1 MKLFLIY
8 LVLINLAAFMAF
20 GIDKSRARNHAWRIP
35 EKTLFLLAA
44 VGGSIG
50 ALLGMFFFRHKTRH
64 LSFRIGLPVILL
76 VQIAAAA
83 VYMAGFPSV

>member
-20 GIDKSRARNHAWRIP
+20 GIDKSRARHHAWRIP

-83 VYMAGFPSV
+83 TYIAA

>member
-83 VYMAGFPSV
+83 TYIAA

>member
-8 LVLINLAAFMAF
+8 LVLINLAAFMSF

-83 VYMAGFPSV
+83 TYIAA

>member
-44 VGGSIG
+44 VGGSAG
-50 ALLGMFFFRHKTRH
+50 AILGMFFFRHKTRH

>member
-35 EKTLFLLAA
+35 EKTLFLLRKHW
-44 VGGSIG
+44 G
-50 ALLGMFFFRHKTRH
+50 ASRNVL
-64 LSFRIGLPVILL
+64 
-76 VQIAAAA
+76 
-83 VYMAGFPSV
+83 FPP

>member
-76 VQIAAAA
+76 VQIGAAA

>member
-8 LVLINLAAFMAF
+8 LVLINLAEFMAF
-20 GIDKSRARNHAWRIP
+20 GIDKSRARNPAWRIQ

-83 VYMAGFPSV
+83 TYIAA

>member
-8 LVLINLAAFMAF
+8 LVLINLAAFIAF

-44 VGGSIG
+44 VGGSAG
-50 ALLGMFFFRHKTRH
+50 AILGMFFFRHKTRH

-76 VQIAAAA
+76 VQIGAAA

>member
-83 VYMAGFPSV
+83 AYIAA

>member
-8 LVLINLAAFMAF
+8 LVLINLPAFMAF

>member
-8 LVLINLAAFMAF
+8 LVLINLAAVMAF

-83 VYMAGFPSV
+83 TYIAA